1 MNLAEFFPPFS
12 FAKKREAKRCPM
24 QAHLH
29 ALIRDVEGAVPY
41 KRTSARPLFTLAP
54 ARKYQYVEK
63 IAKIILNI
71 SICRKSIMK
80 SNGKGERI

>member
-1 MNLAEFFPPFS
+1 MRSLLCI
-12 FAKKREAKRCPM
+12 K
-24 QAHLH
+24 
-29 ALIRDVEGAVPY
+29 RDVEDTGFPEPKYEVWGFSDTVPY
-41 KRTSARPLFTLAP
+41 KRTSAHRYARTSARPLFTLAP

>member
-1 MNLAEFFPPFS
+1 MRSLLCI
-12 FAKKREAKRCPM
+12 K
-24 QAHLH
+24 
-29 ALIRDVEGAVPY
+29 RDVEDTGFPEPKYEVWGFSDTVPY
-41 KRTSARPLFTLAP
+41 KRTSARPLITLAHT
-54 ARKYQYVEK
+54 RKYQYVEK